1 MKQESKNP
9 TPLGVGVVRILGIDT
24 SCDETAAAVVADG
37 KEVLSNIVASQ
48 IEVHQEYGG
57 VVPELASRKH
67 IEAINYIVSRA
78 LVEADVTFKDLEA
91 IAVTNRPGLIGALL
105 VGVAAA
111 KSLAY
116 CHNLPLLGINHIEGH
131 IYAPFLAQL
140 ASQNL
145 LSENM
150 VHDAL
155 TFPHICL
162 TVSGGHTLLVEV
174 HEGWQYK
181 VLGSTQD
188 DAAGEV
194 YDKVAKYLGLGFPG
208 GKVID
213 ELAQKGDP
221 SAVKFPRPMRNSG
234 DYQFSFSGI
243 KTSVRYFVEKAR
255 RAGVLVEGEQ
265 DVSSTNADMITI
277 EDIAASFQAAVV
289 DVLVYKSLRAAK
301 ATGVRSITLTG
312 GVAANSQL
320 RASLKVAA
328 SEIGA
333 EVYYPPISLCTD
345 NGAMIAGIAYEK
357 YQQGLRDGLS
367 LNAAANGSITER
379 K

>member
-1 MKQESKNP
+1 MK
-9 TPLGVGVVRILGIDT
+9 ILGIDT

-37 KEVLSNIVASQ
+37 REVLSNVVASQ
-48 IEVHQEYGG
+48 VEVHQKYGG

-67 IEAINYIVSRA
+67 IEAINYIVSRSLA
-78 LVEADVTFKDLEA
+78 EADVTFKDLEA

-145 LSENM
+145 LSKGM

-155 TFPHICL
+155 PFPHICL

-181 VLGSTQD
+181 VLGGTQD

-213 ELAQKGDP
+213 DLAQKGDP
-221 SAVKFPRPMRNSG
+221 SAIKFPRPMRNTD

-255 RAGVLVEGEQ
+255 RAGLIVENGQEE
-265 DVSSTNADMITI
+265 VEPTNPDRITV

-301 ATGVRSITLTG
+301 ATGAKAITLTG

-328 SEIGA
+328 AEIGA
-333 EVYYPPISLCTD
+333 EVYYPPMNLCTD
-345 NGAMIAGIAYEK
+345 NGAMIAGIAYQK
-357 YQQGLRDGLS
+357 YQQGLRDELS
-367 LNAAANGSITER
+367 LNATPNGSLV
-379 K
+379 

>member
-1 MKQESKNP
+1 MK
-9 TPLGVGVVRILGIDT
+9 ILGIDT
-24 SCDETAAAVVADG
+24 SCDETAAAVVANG
-37 KEVLSNIVASQ
+37 REVLSNVVASQ

-67 IEAINYIVSRA
+67 IEAINYIVNRA
-78 LVEADVTFKDLEA
+78 LVEADVTFKDLAA

-105 VGVAAA
+105 VGVASA

-131 IYAPFLAQL
+131 IYA
-140 ASQNL
+140 NY
-145 LSENM
+145 M
-150 VHDAL
+150 VHDTL

-208 GKVID
+208 GKIID
-213 ELAQKGDP
+213 DLAQTGDP
-221 SAVKFPRPMRNSG
+221 TAIKFPRPMRNSG

-255 RAGVLVEGEQ
+255 RAGALVEVGVGLPNPNK
-265 DVSSTNADMITI
+265 DTNPDTVTV

-289 DVLVYKSLRAAK
+289 DVLTYKSIRAAK
-301 ATGVRSITLTG
+301 STGAKAITLTG

-320 RASLKVAA
+320 RSSLKTAA
-328 SEIGA
+328 VEIGA
-333 EVYYPPISLCTD
+333 EVYYPPMNLCTD

-357 YQQGLRDGLS
+357 YKQGLRDNLS
-367 LNAAANGSITER
+367 LNAAANGAIEQR

>member
-1 MKQESKNP
+1 
-9 TPLGVGVVRILGIDT
+9 ILGIDT

-37 KEVLSNIVASQ
+37 REVLSNIVASQ
-48 IEVHQEYGG
+48 VETHQEYGG

-67 IEAINYIVSRA
+67 IEAINYIVSRSLA
-78 LVEADVTFKDLEA
+78 EAGVTFKDLEA

-131 IYAPFLAQL
+131 IYAPC
-140 ASQNL
+140 
-145 LSENM
+145 M

-155 TFPHICL
+155 PFPHICL

-213 ELAQKGDP
+213 DLAQKGNP
-221 SAVKFPRPMRNSG
+221 SAVKFPRPMRNTD

-255 RAGVLVEGEQ
+255 RAGLL
-265 DVSSTNADMITI
+265 ITI

-289 DVLVYKSLRAAK
+289 DVLVYKSLRAVK
-301 ATGVRSITLTG
+301 ATGAAAITLTG
-312 GVAANSQL
+312 GVAANSHL
-320 RASLKVAA
+320 RASLKLAA
-328 SEIGA
+328 AEIGA
-333 EVYYPPISLCTD
+333 EVYYPPMNLCTD
-345 NGAMIAGIAYEK
+345 NGAMIAGIAYQK

-367 LNAAANGSITER
+367 LNATPKGSIF
-379 K
+379 

>member
-1 MKQESKNP
+1 
-9 TPLGVGVVRILGIDT
+9 
-24 SCDETAAAVVADG
+24 
-37 KEVLSNIVASQ
+37 VLSNIVASQ
-48 IEVHQEYGG
+48 VETHQEYGG

-67 IEAINYIVSRA
+67 IEAINYIVSRSLA
-78 LVEADVTFKDLEA
+78 EAGVTFKDLEA

-131 IYAPFLAQL
+131 IYAPC
-140 ASQNL
+140 
-145 LSENM
+145 M

-155 TFPHICL
+155 PFPHICL

-213 ELAQKGDP
+213 DLAQKGNP
-221 SAVKFPRPMRNSG
+221 SAVKFPRPMRNTD

-243 KTSVRYFVEKAR
+243 KTS
-255 RAGVLVEGEQ
+255 AGLLVENGQQ
-265 DVSSTNADMITI
+265 DVKPTNPDMITI

-289 DVLVYKSLRAAK
+289 DVLVYKSLRAVK
-301 ATGVRSITLTG
+301 ATGAAAITLTG
-312 GVAANSQL
+312 GVAANSHL
-320 RASLKVAA
+320 RASLKLAA
-328 SEIGA
+328 AEIGA
-333 EVYYPPISLCTD
+333 EVYYPPMNLCTD
-345 NGAMIAGIAYEK
+345 NGAMIAGIAYQK

-367 LNAAANGSITER
+367 LNATPKGSIF
-379 K
+379 

>member
-1 MKQESKNP
+1 MK
-9 TPLGVGVVRILGIDT
+9 ILGIDT
-24 SCDETAAAVVADG
+24 SCDETAAAVVANG
-37 KEVLSNIVASQ
+37 REVLSNVVASQ
-48 IEVHQEYGG
+48 VEAHQEYGG
-57 VVPELASRKH
+57 IVPELASRKH

-78 LVEADVTFKDLEA
+78 LAEADVAFKDLEA

-116 CHNLPLLGINHIEGH
+116 CHDLPLLGINHIEGH
-131 IYAPFLAQL
+131 IYANF
-140 ASQNL
+140 
-145 LSENM
+145 M

-213 ELAQKGDP
+213 ELAQTGDP
-221 SAVKFPRPMRNSG
+221 SAIKFPRPMRNSG

-255 RAGVLVEGEQ
+255 RAGVLVENGQETAKEANP
-265 DVSSTNADMITI
+265 DTITV

-289 DVLVYKSLRAAK
+289 DVLVYKSIRAAK
-301 ATGVRSITLTG
+301 STSARVITLTG

-320 RASLKVAA
+320 RASLKIAA
-328 SEIGA
+328 AEIGA
-333 EVYYPPISLCTD
+333 EVHYPPMNLCTD

-367 LNAAANGSITER
+367 LNAAANGSIVDV
-379 K
+379 

>member
-1 MKQESKNP
+1 
-9 TPLGVGVVRILGIDT
+9 LGIDT

-37 KEVLSNIVASQ
+37 REVLSNIVASQ
-48 IEVHQEYGG
+48 VETHQEYGG

-67 IEAINYIVSRA
+67 IEAINYIVSRSLA
-78 LVEADVTFKDLEA
+78 EAGVTFKDLEA

-131 IYAPFLAQL
+131 IYAPFLALL

-145 LSENM
+145 LS
-150 VHDAL
+150 
-155 TFPHICL
+155 CL

-213 ELAQKGDP
+213 DLAQKGNP
-221 SAVKFPRPMRNSG
+221 SAVKFPRPMRNTD

-255 RAGVLVEGEQ
+255 RAGLLVENGQ
-265 DVSSTNADMITI
+265 Q
-277 EDIAASFQAAVV
+277 DIAASFQAAVV
-289 DVLVYKSLRAAK
+289 DVLVYKSLRAVK
-301 ATGVRSITLTG
+301 ATGAAAITLTG
-312 GVAANSQL
+312 GVAANSHL
-320 RASLKVAA
+320 RASLKLAA
-328 SEIGA
+328 AEIGA
-333 EVYYPPISLCTD
+333 EVYYPPMNLCTD
-345 NGAMIAGIAYEK
+345 NGAMIAGIAYQK

-367 LNAAANGSITER
+367 LNATPKGSIF
-379 K
+379 

>member
-1 MKQESKNP
+1 MK
-9 TPLGVGVVRILGIDT
+9 ILGIDT
-24 SCDETAAAVVADG
+24 SCDETAAAVVANG
-37 KEVLSNIVASQ
+37 GEVLSNVVASQ

-57 VVPELASRKH
+57 IVPELASRKH

-78 LVEADVTFKDLEA
+78 LAEADVTFKDLEA

-116 CHNLPLLGINHIEGH
+116 CHDLPLLGINHIEGH
-131 IYAPFLAQL
+131 IYA
-140 ASQNL
+140 NC
-145 LSENM
+145 M

-155 TFPHICL
+155 SFPHICL

-213 ELAQKGDP
+213 ELAQRGNP
-221 SAVKFPRPMRNSG
+221 SAIKFPRPMRNSG

-255 RAGVLVEGEQ
+255 RAGILLENGQE
-265 DVSSTNADMITI
+265 NAKDANPDTVTV

-289 DVLVYKSLRAAK
+289 DVLVYKSIRAAK
-301 ATGVRSITLTG
+301 STGAKTITLTG

-320 RASLKVAA
+320 RASLKTAA
-328 SEIGA
+328 AEIGT
-333 EVYYPPISLCTD
+333 ELYYPPMNLCTD
-345 NGAMIAGIAYEK
+345 NGAMIAGIAYQK

-367 LNAAANGSITER
+367 LNAAANGSIVDV
-379 K
+379 

>member
-1 MKQESKNP
+1 MN
-9 TPLGVGVVRILGIDT
+9 ILGIDT
-24 SCDETAAAVVADG
+24 SCDETAVAVVADG
-37 KEVLSNIVASQ
+37 RDVLSNVIASQ
-48 IEVHQEYGG
+48 IKAHQAYGG

-67 IEAINYIVSRA
+67 IEAINYIVDKA
-78 LVEADVTFKDLEA
+78 LTEADVTFLDVDA
-91 IAVTNRPGLIGALL
+91 VAVTNRPGLIGALL

-116 CHNLPLLGINHIEGH
+116 AHNLPLLGINHIEGH
-131 IYAPFLAQL
+131 IYA
-140 ASQNL
+140 NY
-145 LSENM
+145 M

-174 HEGWQYK
+174 HERWRYK

-208 GKVID
+208 GRVID
-213 ELAQKGDP
+213 ELAQKGNPTAID
-221 SAVKFPRPMRNSG
+221 FPRPMRNSG

-243 KTSVRYFVEKAR
+243 KTSVRYFIEKAQ
-255 RAGVLVEGEQ
+255 RAELPV
-265 DVSSTNADMITI
+265 AI

-289 DVLVYKSLRAAK
+289 DVLVYKTLRAAK
-301 ATGVRSITLTG
+301 ATGAKTITLTG
-312 GVAANSQL
+312 GVAANSEL
-320 RASLKVAA
+320 RASLKTAA
-328 SEIGA
+328 AEIGA
-333 EVYYPPISLCTD
+333 NVYYPPISLCTD

-357 YQQGLRDGLS
+357 YQQGLRDGLE
-367 LNAAANGSITER
+367 LNAAANGFL
-379 K
+379 

>member
-1 MKQESKNP
+1 MK
-9 TPLGVGVVRILGIDT
+9 ILGIDT
-24 SCDETAAAVVADG
+24 SCDETAVAVVADG
-37 KEVLSNIVASQ
+37 RDVLSNVIASQ
-48 IEVHQEYGG
+48 IKAHQAYGG

-67 IEAINYIVSRA
+67 IEAINYIVDKA
-78 LVEADVTFKDLEA
+78 LTEADVTFLDVDA
-91 IAVTNRPGLIGALL
+91 VAVTNRPGLIGALL

-116 CHNLPLLGINHIEGH
+116 AHNLPLLGINHIEGH
-131 IYAPFLAQL
+131 IYA
-140 ASQNL
+140 NY
-145 LSENM
+145 M

-174 HEGWQYK
+174 HEGWRYK

-208 GKVID
+208 GRVID
-213 ELAQKGDP
+213 ELAQKGNPTAID
-221 SAVKFPRPMRNSG
+221 FPRPMRNSG

-243 KTSVRYFVEKAR
+243 KTSVRYFIEKAQ
-255 RAGVLVEGEQ
+255 RAELPV
-265 DVSSTNADMITI
+265 AI

-289 DVLVYKSLRAAK
+289 DVLVYKTLRAAK
-301 ATGVRSITLTG
+301 ATGAKTITLTG
-312 GVAANSQL
+312 GVAANSEL
-320 RASLKVAA
+320 RASLKTAA
-328 SEIGA
+328 AEIGA
-333 EVYYPPISLCTD
+333 NVYYPPISLCTD

-357 YQQGLRDGLS
+357 YQQGLRDGLE
-367 LNAAANGSITER
+367 LNAAANGSLSIALRTDR
-379 K
+379 

>member
-1 MKQESKNP
+1 MKKQEPHDFSR
-9 TPLGVGVVRILGIDT
+9 GSIRILGIDT
-24 SCDETAAAVVADG
+24 SCDETAAAVVVDG
-37 KEVLSNIVASQ
+37 SEILSNVVASQ
-48 IEVHQEYGG
+48 IKAHEQYGG

-67 IEAINYIVSRA
+67 IEAINYIVNKS
-78 LVEADVTFKDLEA
+78 LTEAQLTFDDLDA

-131 IYAPFLAQL
+131 IYA
-140 ASQNL
+140 NY
-145 LSENM
+145 M
-150 VHDAL
+150 VHGTL

-174 HEGWQYK
+174 HEGWKYK
-181 VLGSTQD
+181 VLGTTQD

-208 GKVID
+208 GRIID
-213 ELAQKGDP
+213 ELAQKGNPTAID
-221 SAVKFPRPMRNSG
+221 FPRPMLRSG

-243 KTSVRYFVEKAR
+243 KTSVRYFVEKAE
-255 RAGVLVEGEQ
+255 RAGSIANGE
-265 DVSSTNADMITI
+265 ICI

-289 DVLVYKSLRAAK
+289 EVLVAKTVHAAK
-301 ATGVRSITLTG
+301 ASGTHTITLTG

-320 RASLKVAA
+320 RSSLNEAA
-328 SEIGA
+328 AEIGA
-333 EVYYPPISLCTD
+333 DVYYPPINLCTD

-367 LNAAANGSITER
+367 LNAAANGSIVDV
-379 K
+379 

>member
-1 MKQESKNP
+1 MK
-9 TPLGVGVVRILGIDT
+9 ILGIDT
-24 SCDETAAAVVADG
+24 SCDETAAAVVTDG
-37 KEVLSNIVASQ
+37 REILSNVVASQ
-48 IEVHQEYGG
+48 IDVHQEYGG
-57 VVPELASRKH
+57 IVPELASRKH
-67 IEAINYIVSRA
+67 IEAINYIVRRSLA
-78 LVEADVTFKDLEA
+78 EADVTFKDLEA

-131 IYAPFLAQL
+131 VYANF
-140 ASQNL
+140 
-145 LSENM
+145 M

-155 TFPHICL
+155 PFPHICL

-208 GKVID
+208 GKIID
-213 ELAQKGDP
+213 DLAQKGDP
-221 SAVKFPRPMRNSG
+221 LKIKFPRPMRNSG

-243 KTSVRYFVEKAR
+243 KTSVRYFVEKAQ
-255 RAGVLVEGEQ
+255 RAGVLVENGQ
-265 DVSSTNADMITI
+265 RDVENTNPDIVTI

-289 DVLVYKSLRAAK
+289 DILVYKSLHAAK
-301 ATGVRSITLTG
+301 STGARAITLTG

-320 RASLKVAA
+320 RASLKTAA
-328 SEIGA
+328 AEVGA
-333 EVYYPPISLCTD
+333 EVYYPPMSLCTD
-345 NGAMIAGIAYEK
+345 NGAMIAGIAYQK

-367 LNAAANGSITER
+367 LNAAANGSIVDV
-379 K
+379 

>member
-1 MKQESKNP
+1 M
-9 TPLGVGVVRILGIDT
+9 RILGIDT

-37 KEVLSNIVASQ
+37 REVLSNIVASQ
-48 IEVHQEYGG
+48 IKVHQEYGG

-67 IEAINYIVSRA
+67 IEAINYIVHKA
-78 LVEADVTFKDLEA
+78 LAAADVTFKDLEA

-131 IYAPFLAQL
+131 IYA
-140 ASQNL
+140 NY
-145 LSENM
+145 M

-155 TFPHICL
+155 TFPHVCL

-174 HEGWQYK
+174 HEGWRYK

-208 GKVID
+208 GKIID
-213 ELAQKGDP
+213 DLAQKGDP
-221 SAVKFPRPMRNSG
+221 SAIDFPRPMRNSG

-255 RAGVLVEGEQ
+255 RAGRLIENRQ
-265 DVSSTNADMITI
+265 ADAKNTNPDAVTI

-289 DVLVYKSLRAAK
+289 DVLTYKSVGAAK
-301 ATGVRSITLTG
+301 STGAKTITLTG
-312 GVAANSQL
+312 GVAANSAL
-320 RASLKVAA
+320 RASLKTAA
-328 SEIGA
+328 IEIGA
-333 EVYYPPISLCTD
+333 EVYYPPMNLCTD

-367 LNAAANGSITER
+367 LNAAANGSIVEV
-379 K
+379 